1 MVTRIQNTQQPIEG
15 VTGYVD
21 QLITSIVAATPNII
35 AALIILLIG
44 WIVGRIVGGIVTRLA
59 DRAEID
65 KMVLSTP
72 IGNILGGTE
81 RAVSRSF
88 GKLAKWF
95 IYALTILAAADVL
108 AINLL
113 SQWISEAV
121 SYLPSLIGGILITVL
136 GFILAD
142 FIADA
147 VHRTKSATK
156 TRYTGM
162 ISSAIRIFLYFIV
175 TVIGL
180 DTMGVDVTIL
190 NIFATALAWGLAAGI
205 GLAIAIAFG
214 WGGKDY
220 VKNNINRWVDKTKHQ
235 E

>member
-1 MVTRIQNTQQPIEG
+1 MVTRIQNTQQPVEG
-15 VTGYVD
+15 VTTYVD
-21 QLITSIVAATPNII
+21 QLITSIVGAAPNII
-35 AALIILLIG
+35 AALVILLIG
-44 WIVGRIVGGIVTRLA
+44 WIVGRIIGGIVTRLA
-59 DRAEID
+59 DRAGID
-65 KMVLSTP
+65 SMVLSTP
-72 IGNILGGTE
+72 IGSLLGGTE

-113 SQWISEAV
+113 SQWISQAV
-121 SYLPSLIGGILITVL
+121 SYMPSFIGGLLIIVL

-147 VHRTKSATK
+147 VQRTETATR
-156 TRYTGM
+156 TGYTNI

-180 DTMGVDVTIL
+180 DTIGVEVQIL

-220 VKNNINRWVDKTKHQ
+220 VNNNINDWVHDMKHQ